1 MRTVFNLYLSV
12 PRPMYNLDEYDYN
25 LPDELIAQEPAPRRD
40 GSRLLRVERSSGGL
54 FDHRFS
60 DLPSLLRE
68 RDLLVVNDVTVV
80 PARLFGRK
88 ETGGQ
93 VEILILEHPEKVSK
107 RKPDERWC
115 LMRASKRPKMGS
127 TILLPDGLK
136 GTVTSLGEEG
146 KVRLHFEGDHTLT
159 YVLKKR
165 GCVPLPPY
173 IKRDGKDRRS
183 KIDKERYQ
191 TIFSRFLGA
200 VAAPTAGLHF
210 TQELLG
216 SLKARG
222 VSVSSITLKVGH
234 DTFKPVR
241 VRDIREHRLGEEQY
255 SIGHDAANAIED
267 TKRKG
272 GRVVS
277 VGTTVVRA
285 LETAFQ
291 RRGGIAPDSGATD
304 LLIYPG
310 FTFQMID
317 GLLTNFHLPRSSLL
331 FLVAAFAGYELTM
344 KAYRWAVE
352 NRYRFYSYGDAMLIT

>member
-1 MRTVFNLYLSV
+1 
-12 PRPMYNLDEYDYN
+12 MYSLKEYDYH

-40 GSRLLRVERSSGGL
+40 ESRLLRLERCTGGL
-54 FDHRFS
+54 FDNSFS

-68 RDLLVVNDVTVV
+68 GDLLVVNDVMVV

-88 ETGGQ
+88 ETGGR

-107 RKPDERWC
+107 REPDERWC
-115 LMRASKRPKMGS
+115 LFRASKRPKMGS
-127 TILLPDGLK
+127 TILLPDGLQ
-136 GTVTSLGEEG
+136 GTVTNLGEEG
-146 KVRLHFEGDHTLT
+146 KVRLRFEGNHTLN

-165 GCVPLPPY
+165 GCLPLPPY

-183 KIDKERYQ
+183 EIDKERYQ
-191 TIFSRFLGA
+191 TIFSRFIGA

-222 VSVSSITLKVGH
+222 VDISSITLKVGH

-241 VRDIREHRLGEEQY
+241 AEDIREHRLGEEQY
-255 SIGHDAANAIED
+255 SIGHDAANVIEG

-272 GRVVS
+272 GRVIS

-310 FTFQMID
+310 FKFQVID